1 MKAALNLMVLATVP
15 ILEGAA
21 GQRRWKMAVI
31 STAAF
36 LVATAGVAAVAWKLW
51 K

>member
-1 MKAALNLMVLATVP
+1 
-15 ILEGAA
+15 
-21 GQRRWKMAVI
+21 MAVI